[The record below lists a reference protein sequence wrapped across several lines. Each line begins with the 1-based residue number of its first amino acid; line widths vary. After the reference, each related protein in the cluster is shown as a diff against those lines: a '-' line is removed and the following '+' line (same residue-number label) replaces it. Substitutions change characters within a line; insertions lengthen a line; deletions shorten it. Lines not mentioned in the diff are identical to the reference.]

1 MMSTLAVLLPPEP
14 IGPAT
19 EFAYAL
25 SADGRSVQSHG
36 EAPAAL
42 LPLPRGAGA
51 EVVAVVPVQAL
62 SWHRVELPR
71 GVAAGTPRLRAAL
84 EGVLEERLL
93 DEPEALHFAL
103 QPKAAAGEAW
113 VAACDRSWLQ
123 RALQLLEA
131 ADRPATRIV
140 PEFTPEGSGA
150 LFAVGEPER
159 ALLVSAGEGGVLWLP
174 LGAASLPLLPALPE
188 DAPRVAEPAV
198 AALAEQLLQT
208 KLELEQPPQRWLRA
222 AQSAWDLAQFEF
234 ASTGRTRAFKK
245 LAAGWADWVRAPQW
259 RPARWAAV
267 LLVAANL
274 LGLNA
279 WAWKERSALAGKR
292 EAMQKV
298 LTTTF
303 PSVKVVVDAPVQMER
318 EVAALRLRSGMA
330 SGRDF
335 EALLAA
341 LGAAVPPGRTPA
353 ALEYSGGELRV
364 RGLALVP
371 DEFSALAANLKAQG
385 YAAQL
390 QGDGLVVRAEDAR

>member
-14 IGPAT
+14 IGAAT
-19 EFAYAL
+19 EFDYAL

-36 EAPAAL
+36 QAPAAL

-71 GVAAGTPRLRAAL
+71 GVTAGSPRLRAAL

-93 DEPEALHFAL
+93 DDPEALHFAL
-103 QPKAAAGEAW
+103 QPKAVAGEAW
-113 VAACDRSWLQ
+113 VAACDRAWLR
-123 RALQLLEA
+123 RALQLLDA

-140 PEFTPEGSGA
+140 PEFAPEGSGA
-150 LFAVGEPER
+150 LFALGEPER

-198 AALAEQLLQT
+198 AALAEELLHT
-208 KLELEQPPQRWLRA
+208 KLELEQPAQRWLRA

-234 ASTGRTRAFKK
+234 ASSSRTRALKK
-245 LAAGWADWVRAPQW
+245 FTAGWADWLRAPQW

-274 LGLNA
+274 VGLNA
-279 WAWKERSALAGKR
+279 WAWKERSALDGKR
-292 EAMQKV
+292 EAIRQV

-303 PSVKVVVDAPVQMER
+303 PGVKVVVDAPLQMER
-318 EVAALRLRSGMA
+318 EVAALRQRSGMA
-330 SGRDF
+330 TGRDL
-335 EALLAA
+335 ESLLAA
-341 LGAAVPPGRTPA
+341 LGSAVPTGRTPA
-353 ALEYSGGELRV
+353 ALEFTSGELRV
-364 RGLALVP
+364 RGLGLAP
-371 DEFSALAANLKAQG
+371 DEFTALAANLKAQG
-385 YAAQL
+385 YSSQL
-390 QGDGLVVRAEDAR
+390 QGDVLVLTAEDAR

>member
-1 MMSTLAVLLPPEP
+1 MMSTLAVLLPLEP
-14 IGPAT
+14 TGSAT

-25 SADGRSVQSHG
+25 SSDGRSVQSHG
-36 EAPAAL
+36 EAAAAL

-71 GVAAGTPRLRAAL
+71 GVTAGSPRLRAAL
-84 EGVLEERLL
+84 EGLLEEQLL
-93 DEPEALHFAL
+93 DDPEALHFAL
-103 QPKAAAGEAW
+103 QPKMGTGEAW
-113 VAACDRSWLQ
+113 VAACDRGWLR

-150 LFAVGEPER
+150 LFALGEPER

-174 LGAASLPLLPALPE
+174 LAAASLPLLPALSE

-198 AALAEQLLQT
+198 AGLAEQVLQA
-208 KLELEQPPQRWLRA
+208 KLELEPPAQRWLRA

-234 ASTGRTRAFKK
+234 ASSSRTRALKK
-245 LAAGWADWVRAPQW
+245 FTAGWADWLRAPQW

-279 WAWKERSALAGKR
+279 WAWKERSALADKR
-292 EAMQKV
+292 EAMQKI
-298 LTTTF
+298 LTGTF
-303 PSVKVVVDAPVQMER
+303 PNVKVVVDAPLQMER
-318 EVAALRLRSGMA
+318 EVAALRQRSGMP
-330 SGRDF
+330 SGRDL
-335 EALLAA
+335 ETLLAA
-341 LGAAVPPGRTPA
+341 LGGAVPTGRTPS
-353 ALEYSGGELRV
+353 ALEFTSGELRV
-364 RGLALVP
+364 RGLALAP
-371 DEFSALAANLKAQG
+371 EEFKAMAANLKAQG
-385 YAAQL
+385 FAAQS
-390 QGDGLVVRAEDAR
+390 QGDAVVVTAEDAR